1 MTTKYLLLT
10 LFMLQSCAS
19 LKKSVTAASI
29 IGALVGSAGGYVFSP
44 EKEDKAKNAFLFGA
58 LASGTSAALTY
69 SLYEKP
75 LSQRK
80 LKHMLL
86 EERRLEAKKAAEEL
100 PLFDFSPE
108 LKKMSPKV
116 DFKPVNKFIVPLK
129 DLPPE
134 LKGKVKKQYIIEY
147 QSDAKT
153 LKIGNRTFEISPF
166 KAWEHV
172 YEE

>member
-1 MTTKYLLLT
+1 MVIRSLLVVT
-10 LFMLQSCAS
+10 LLSGCSTM
-19 LKKSVTAASI
+19 KKSMITSALVS
-29 IGALVGSAGGYVFSP
+29 GLVGSAGGYIFSP
-44 EKEDKAKNAFLFGA
+44 TIEDRPKNAFLFGT
-58 LASGTSAALTY
+58 LGAAVGAGVGY
-69 SLYEKP
+69 GFHDKP
-75 LSQRK
+75 ISQKK

-86 EERRLEAKKAAEEL
+86 EERKKEVLKKSQEL

-116 DFKPVNKFIVPLK
+116 DFKPVNKFTVPLK

-134 LKGKVKKQYIIEY
+134 LQGKVKKQFIIEY

>member
-1 MTTKYLLLT
+1 MIIRSLVIIFLLS
-10 LFMLQSCAS
+10 SCS
-19 LKKSVTAASI
+19 TLKKSVITS
-29 IGALVGSAGGYVFSP
+29 ALISGVVGSVGGHIFSP
-44 EKEDKAKNAFLFGA
+44 TEKDRNKNAFLFGT
-58 LASGTSAALTY
+58 LGAAAGAGIAY
-69 SLYEKP
+69 GFHEKP
-75 LSQRK
+75 ISQRK

-86 EERRLEAKKAAEEL
+86 EDRKREALKNSQEL

-116 DFKPVNKFIVPLK
+116 DFKPVSKFAVPLK

-134 LKGKVKKQYIIEY
+134 LQGKVKKQYIIEY

>member
-1 MTTKYLLLT
+1 MIIRSVLVIFLLS
-10 LFMLQSCAS
+10 SCS
-19 LKKSVTAASI
+19 TLKKSVATSSLVA
-29 IGALVGSAGGYVFSP
+29 GLVGGIGGHIFSP
-44 EKEDKAKNAFLFGA
+44 SKEDQAKNAFLFGSLGA
-58 LASGTSAALTY
+58 TIGAGVGY
-69 SLYEKP
+69 GLYERP
-75 LSQRK
+75 VSQQK

-86 EERRLEAKKAAEEL
+86 EESKREVARKSQEL

-116 DFKPVNKFIVPLK
+116 DFKPVNKFSVPLK

-134 LKGKVKKQYIIEY
+134 LQGKVKKQFIIEY

>member
-1 MTTKYLLLT
+1 MIIRSLLIAAL
-10 LFMLQSCAS
+10 LSSCGT
-19 LKKSVTAASI
+19 LKKSVITS
-29 IGALVGSAGGYVFSP
+29 ALISGVVGSVGGHIFSP
-44 EKEDKAKNAFLFGA
+44 TEKGRAKNAFLFGTLGA
-58 LASGTSAALTY
+58 AAGAGLAYGF
-69 SLYEKP
+69 YESP
-75 LSQRK
+75 ISQKKMR
-80 LKHMLL
+80 HMLL
-86 EERRLEAKKAAEEL
+86 EKNKREALRKSQEL

-116 DFKPVNKFIVPLK
+116 DFKPVSKFAVPLK

-134 LKGKVKKQYIIEY
+134 LQGKVKKQYIIEY
-147 QSDAKT
+147 QSEAKT

>member
-1 MTTKYLLLT
+1 MFIT
-10 LFMLQSCAS
+10 SCSNLKRSIVTSS
-19 LKKSVTAASI
+19 LIGIVAGSV
-29 IGALVGSAGGYVFSP
+29 GGHIFSP
-44 EKEDKAKNAFLFGA
+44 SKNDQAKNAFLFGSLGA
-58 LASGTSAALTY
+58 AVGAGLAYGFH
-69 SLYEKP
+69 EKP

-80 LKHMLL
+80 LKQMLI
-86 EERRLEAKKAAEEL
+86 EERKEVMRKEASEL

-108 LKKMSPKV
+108 LKKMRPKV
-116 DFKPVNKFIVPLK
+116 DFKPVSKFAVPLK

-147 QSDAKT
+147 ESEAKT
-153 LKIGNRTFEISPF
+153 LKIGNKTFEISPF